1 MIYGSV
7 CSGMCAATQAW
18 APLGHEP
25 AFFAEI
31 EPFPVAVLAHRFRAG
46 RPRHLADP
54 DQTGKERKKW
64 IANNREIERMA
75 ERGVFGNGPPNLGDF
90 TKIDTSEW
98 PNLNWLV
105 GGPPCQAFSI
115 AGLRGGLD
123 DHRGNLTLAY
133 VRLVH
138 ELSANRSFRGAIY
151 ENVPGLLSHKDNP
164 FGCFLGALLGHDAP
178 IVSPL
183 KRGRWTDVGVA
194 SGPAGRVAWGILD
207 ARYFALAQRRRRVF
221 VVFCPRTSPIDPL
234 QILFEPKG
242 LPGAFAPGVRS
253 QEDVAGALAGGA
265 RVRGGFSQDDIPTV
279 PVVAGTLGE
288 RGKAATTATTQDAF
302 ADLLLPV
309 AYPPDVAHTLRGEG
323 FDASEDGTGRGT
335 PLVPM
340 AFDIKSGLAPHGSA
354 NTSEIAFP
362 LKESGH
368 KDQQI
373 VLQPQAFGGNN
384 TSGPIDIAT
393 ARNAHHGPHG
403 PHGPHGRMDFETETF
418 VVEPIAFDTTQITSA
433 ANRSNPRPGDPC
445 HPITE
450 SGHAP
455 AIAFGISSDCLDRS
469 GEGAGRTAGERSG
482 LGIEEELSPTLR
494 AKRPNAVAFSL
505 RGRDGENMIEAEPD
519 DIAPALR
526 TGDGGSSKSFVA
538 SAIDGIRWAVRRLTP
553 RECERL
559 MGVADDF
566 SKIPW
571 RGKPAEECPDGPRY
585 AVCGNSMATTC
596 MSWLGERIRDAESGL
611 E

>member
-18 APLGHEP
+18 APLGFTP

-31 EPFPVAVLAHRFRAG
+31 EPFPAAVLAHRFRAG

-54 DQTGKERKKW
+54 DDMGKERKRW
-64 IANNREIERMA
+64 LANNREIERMA
-75 ERGVFGNGPPNLGDF
+75 DRGVFGNGPPNLGDL
-90 TKIDTSEW
+90 TKINGADW
-98 PNLNWLV
+98 PDLNWLV
-105 GGPPCQAFSI
+105 GGPPCQSFSI
-115 AGLRGGLD
+115 AGLRGGIVD
-123 DHRGNLTLAY
+123 RRGNLTLAY
-133 VRLVH
+133 VRLIH

-221 VVFCPRTSPIDPL
+221 VVFCPRASPIDPV

-242 LPGAFAPGVRS
+242 VPGAFAPGVRS
-253 QEDVAGALAGGA
+253 QEDVAGTLAGGA
-265 RVRGGFSQDDIPTV
+265 RVRGGFSQDDIPAIGIPFQVIGHSEYAEGVRPLRRKGGDFGGGSETIITYA
-279 PVVAGTLGE
+279 PE
-288 RGKAATTATTQDAF
+288 
-302 ADLLLPV
+302 
-309 AYPPDVAHTLRGEG
+309 VAHTLRGEG

-335 PLVPM
+335 PLGPM
-340 AFDIKSGLAPHGSA
+340 
-354 NTSEIAFP
+354 
-362 LKESGH
+362 
-368 KDQQI
+368 
-373 VLQPQAFGGNN
+373 AFGGNN
-384 TSGPIDIAT
+384 QSGPIDVAT
-393 ARNAHHGPHG
+393 ARNGHA
-403 PHGPHGRMDFETETF
+403 GPHGRMDFETETF
-418 VVEPIAFDTTQITSA
+418 VVEPVAYSIMPMNSGKDFVARETEIAQPLMAAGPVGGNQGGDYIVEPIAFNARQDPDSRRGITGPLDTDGYTHAIAFDTTQITSS

-455 AIAFGISSDCLDRS
+455 AIAF
-469 GEGAGRTAGERSG
+469 
-482 LGIEEELSPTLR
+482 
-494 AKRPNAVAFSL
+494 SL
-505 RGRDGENMIEAEPD
+505 RGRDGENMVEAEPD

-553 RECERL
+553 KECERL
-559 MGVADDF
+559 MGVGADF
-566 SKIPW
+566 TKIPW
-571 RGKPAEECPDGPRY
+571 RGKPADACPDGPRY
-585 AVCGNSMATTC
+585 AICGNSMATTV
-596 MSWLGERIRDAESGL
+596 MAWLGQQIKAAEDAL
-611 E
+611 

>member
-18 APLGHEP
+18 APQGHEV

-54 DQTGKERKKW
+54 DEMGKERKKW
-64 IANNREIERMA
+64 LANNREIERMA
-75 ERGVFGNGPPNLGDF
+75 ERGIFGNGAPNLGDF
-90 TKIDTSEW
+90 TKIDATEW
-98 PNLNWLV
+98 PDLNWLV

-178 IVSPL
+178 VVSPL

-194 SGPAGRVAWGILD
+194 SGPAGRLAWGILD

-234 QILFEPKG
+234 QILFESKG
-242 LPGAFAPGVRS
+242 VPGAFAPGVRS
-253 QEDVAGALAGGA
+253 QEDVAGTLAGGA
-265 RVRGGFSQDDIPTV
+265 RVRGGFSQDDIPAV
-279 PVVAGTLGE
+279 PVVAGTLTSAMG
-288 RGKAATTATTQDAF
+288 RRAGQPNNDNPN
-302 ADLLLPV
+302 DYLVPV
-309 AYPPDVAHTLRGEG
+309 AYPPDVAHTLRGER

-340 AFDIKSGLAPHGSA
+340 
-354 NTSEIAFP
+354 
-362 LKESGH
+362 
-368 KDQQI
+368 
-373 VLQPQAFGGNN
+373 AFGGNN

-393 ARNAHHGPHG
+393 ARNAHHG
-403 PHGPHGRMDFETETF
+403 RMDFETETF
-418 VVEPIAFDTTQITSA
+418 VVEPIAFNARQDPDSQTGLTGPLDTDGYTHAIAFDTTQITSA
-433 ANRSNPRPGDPC
+433 ANRSNPQPGDPC

-450 SGHAP
+450 SGHPP
-455 AIAFGISSDCLDRS
+455 AIAFGISADCLDRS

-482 LGIEEELSPTLR
+482 LGIEKELSPTLR

-538 SAIDGIRWAVRRLTP
+538 SAVDGIRWAVRRLVP
-553 RECERL
+553 EECEKL
-559 MGVADDF
+559 MGVAPGF
-566 SKIPW
+566 TKIPW

-596 MSWLGERIRDAESGL
+596 MRYFGEKIRIAESEL
-611 E
+611 P